1 MKAFTFDKPNFRY
14 PSDMDTILEYLAG
27 KGTLNVSAKRIEE
40 LYADFSEDMYCAS
53 WMMNITRERLE
64 QFAFWLSRQDI

>member
-1 MKAFTFDKPNFRY
+1 MKAFTFEKPDFRY

-27 KGTLNVSAKRIEE
+27 KGTLNVSAKSVEE
-40 LYADFSEDMYCAS
+40 LYGDFSDDMYCAG
-53 WMMNITRERLE
+53 WMDITSERLE